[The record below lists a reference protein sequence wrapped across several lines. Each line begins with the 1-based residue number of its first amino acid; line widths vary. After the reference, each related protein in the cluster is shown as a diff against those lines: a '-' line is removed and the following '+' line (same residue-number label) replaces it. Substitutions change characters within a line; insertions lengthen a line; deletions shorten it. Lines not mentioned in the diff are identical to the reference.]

1 MCTVH
6 SLFHGKSKRIM
17 VLVSLIPMN
26 NQQQLLLQLHHHLQH
41 PVIENN
47 NKGCDYDGED
57 CCGENVNL
65 Y

>member
-1 MCTVH
+1 MSRDGQVARWTDD
-6 SLFHGKSKRIM
+6 LIT
-17 VLVSLIPMN
+17 LIPMN

-57 CCGENVNL
+57 FCGENVNL